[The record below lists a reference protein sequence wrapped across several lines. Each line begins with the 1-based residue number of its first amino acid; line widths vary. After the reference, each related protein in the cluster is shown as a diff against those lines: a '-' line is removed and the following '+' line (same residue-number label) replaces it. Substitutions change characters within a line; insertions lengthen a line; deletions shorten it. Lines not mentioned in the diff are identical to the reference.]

1 MSNNNVKDWKEV
13 DRLKGCP
20 RLPFSCKTA
29 SSFSRSNATAQ
40 SAQSSKNSL
49 WYHHRAPARAHIAS
63 RGLPQV
69 GNPIYNDNQ
78 ADNAWRIGTFA
89 SLLTPTHARQPAPVK
104 AARSFKET
112 LFYF

>member
-20 RLPFSCKTA
+20 RLPFSSKTA
-29 SSFSRSNATAQ
+29 SKCVTSFSPSNATAQ
-40 SAQSSKNSL
+40 SAQSWKNSL
-49 WYHHRAPARAHIAS
+49 WYHRATARAHIAS

-78 ADNAWRIGTFA
+78 ADNAWRVGTFA
-89 SLLTPTHARQPAPVK
+89 PLLTPARANQSGA
-104 AARSFKET
+104 
-112 LFYF
+112 